1 VKIAPRHLLIFL
13 ILTRLILFFLPL
25 INPDWTWNR
34 WDGPHY
40 LYLAQ
45 HGYTNVGDEANFIV
59 FLPTF
64 PLLVRAGLLLAANPE
79 IVASGLSSILFIIA
93 AVVFYKI
100 SSAKTVFLLT
110 IFPTSFFFSAPYTES
125 LFLLLI
131 SLVFLF
137 AINKR
142 WLPAGLAAGLLTLTR
157 PFGFLVVAALLVE
170 WLSSEKKRVRE
181 LSAIIVPSALAIMA
195 YLYLNKAVYSDFFA
209 FQKILNQNWYKSFEF
224 PWRGIISSLKREDI
238 MTGVVEGLTSIV
250 AWAFIPISF
259 VKKFKIKFSYRL
271 YYLLGVV
278 MFTSTS
284 FILSTPRYLLS
295 LPPFFM
301 ILARLLENK
310 ILFAVWTV
318 LSAAGFVYLTQL
330 FLRGQWAF

>member
-1 VKIAPRHLLIFL
+1 M
-13 ILTRLILFFLPL
+13 
-25 INPDWTWNR
+25 
-34 WDGPHY
+34 
-40 LYLAQ
+40 
-45 HGYTNVGDEANFIV
+45 
-59 FLPTF
+59 
-64 PLLVRAGLLLAANPE
+64 AANPE